1 MYLYI
6 YVYMHTLVCVYVDRD
21 IYNLFICTATAKKGE
36 KAKLQIKDEGDTG
49 AKETERRWAMGS
61 GGGERGRWKNS
72 S

>member
-1 MYLYI
+1 
-6 YVYMHTLVCVYVDRD
+6 VDRD